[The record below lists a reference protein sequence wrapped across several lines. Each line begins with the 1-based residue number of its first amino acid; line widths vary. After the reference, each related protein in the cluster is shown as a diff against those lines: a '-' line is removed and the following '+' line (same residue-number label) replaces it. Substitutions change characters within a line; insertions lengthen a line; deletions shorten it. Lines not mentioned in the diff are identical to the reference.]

1 MANTSVLISGIGIAG
16 PTLAYWLL
24 RAGFSPTLVE
34 RAPRLR
40 RGGYVI
46 DFWGLGYDIAERM
59 RLVPE
64 LKSEGYDIQELRLVN
79 AQGRRIAGFGVDV
92 FRKLTQGRYVS
103 IARSELASLVYR
115 KIEGRCETIFGDS
128 IAGITQSGEGATVTF
143 EHNDPRT
150 FDLVIG
156 ADGLHSRVREVAFGP
171 QRRFETY
178 LGYKVAAFEVDGYR
192 PRDELVYVSY
202 SLPGRQAAR
211 FALRGDRTLILM
223 IFASDRPLGPD
234 LRGAR
239 SQKACL
245 HDVFG
250 KAGWECPQ
258 MLAAL
263 DRCDDLYFDDVSQI
277 RMTAW
282 TSGRTA
288 LLGDAG
294 FCPSLFAGQGSALA
308 MVAAYV
314 LAGELARHPDRPLV
328 ALERYEK
335 LLRPLMSAKQKAT
348 ERFSRSF
355 APKTRMG
362 LYLRNQMTK
371 AFALPLVARFALG
384 RSLLDRL
391 ELPEYFWTE
400 D

>member
-24 RAGFSPTLVE
+24 RAGLSPTLVE
-34 RAPRLR
+34 RAPQLR

-46 DFWGLGYDIAERM
+46 DFWGLGFDIAERM

-64 LKSEGYDIQELRLVN
+64 LRSEGYDIQELRLVN
-79 AQGRRIAGFGVDV
+79 AKGRRVAGFGVDV
-92 FRKLTQGRYVS
+92 FRKLTHGRYVS
-103 IARSELASLVYR
+103 IARSELASLIYR
-115 KIEGRCETIFGDS
+115 KVEGRCEAIFGDS
-128 IAGITQSGEGATVTF
+128 IARIDQSGDGATVTF
-143 EHNDPRT
+143 ERGDQRS

-156 ADGLHSRVREVAFGP
+156 ADGLHSRVREVAFGR
-171 QRRFETY
+171 QNRFEMY
-178 LGYKVAAFEVDGYR
+178 LGYKVAAFEVEGYR
-192 PRDELVYVSY
+192 PRDELAYVSY

-223 IFASDRPLGPD
+223 IFASDRSSGPD
-234 LRGAR
+234 LREAR
-239 SQKACL
+239 SQKAFL
-245 HDVFG
+245 HHVFG

-263 DRCDDLYFDDVSQI
+263 DRCEDLYFDDVSQI
-277 RMTAW
+277 KMTSW
-282 TSGRTA
+282 TSGHIA

-294 FCPSLFAGQGSALA
+294 FCPSLLAGQGSALA

-314 LAGELARHPDRPLV
+314 LAGELARSPDRPLV

-335 LLRPLMSAKQKAT
+335 LLQPFMDGKQKAA

-355 APKTRMG
+355 APRTRLG
-362 LYLRNQMTK
+362 LYFRNQMTK
-371 AFALPLVARFALG
+371 AFALPIVARFALG

-391 ELPEYFWTE
+391 ELPEYRWMGG
-400 D
+400 